1 MKTILLPLIVAGAA
15 AVAVVV
21 PELENQR
28 GKGKDKSKPKDS
40 YEDSKDSSKE
50 TRKTSAETYWTEDT
64 NPIPVTV
71 PEPSSPLVL
80 LTLAGAALLM
90 TRNK

>member
-15 AVAVVV
+15 AVAVVA
-21 PELENQR
+21 PEFENQR
-28 GKGKDKSKPKDS
+28 GKDKDKSKSKDS
-40 YEDSKDSSKE
+40 YEQSKDSSKE
-50 TRKTSAETYWTEDT
+50 TRKTSAGTYWTEDT
-64 NPIPVTV
+64 RPVPV
-71 PEPSSPLVL
+71 PEPGSPLVL

>member
-15 AVAVVV
+15 AVAVVA
-21 PELENQR
+21 PEFENQR
-28 GKGKDKSKPKDS
+28 GKGNDKDKSKPKDS
-40 YEDSKDSSKE
+40 YENTSRDHGRD
-50 TRKTSAETYWTEDT
+50 TSAGTRWTEDT
-64 NPIPVTV
+64 RPNPV

>member
-15 AVAVVV
+15 AVAVVA
-21 PELENQR
+21 PEFENQR
-28 GKGKDKSKPKDS
+28 GKEKSKPKDS
-40 YEDSKDSSKE
+40 YEKSKDSSKE
-50 TRKTSAETYWTEDT
+50 TRKTSAGTYWTEDT
-64 NPIPVTV
+64 RPVPV
-71 PEPSSPLVL
+71 PEPGSPLVL